1 MRGILVL
8 AGLAPAVGG
17 GPARCAS
24 CGAASPAVDH
34 QPDGQVCLTLQ
45 AERDARADERRAG
58 W

>member
-8 AGLAPAVGG
+8 AGLAPVGDR
-17 GPARCAS
+17 PAYCDS
-24 CGAASPAVDH
+24 CGVARPAPDH

-45 AERDARADERRAG
+45 AERDARADERRQS